1 MPAGPVSRPVSDAAS
16 VRPRYPRSVRIPGPD
31 VAEPVP
37 AVPARRLSALPFP
50 KELAMKVLAC
60 DGIHEDGLALFREAG
75 WDVVVA
81 PAPIKDPDV
90 LAQALA
96 EVDAVLVRSATQ
108 VPAEALREARNL
120 RVIGRAGAGVDTI
133 DVDAATA
140 RGIAVMNAPDG
151 NTLAAAE
158 HAISLLFALAR
169 HIPRADAG
177 MKAGEWPKAGLT
189 GFELEGKKLGVI
201 GLGRIGGTV
210 ARKAQG
216 IGMEVAAHDP
226 FLPASA
232 AGKGSVPLKTLDELL
247 AWADVVTLHIPR
259 TKETT
264 NLLSEARMRAMKKG
278 AYLINAARGG
288 LVDEAALLTLLE
300 EGHIAGA
307 ALDTFATEPLQADSP
322 LRANAKLILT
332 PHLGASTS
340 EAQQAVS
347 TILARQII
355 DFVATGAVA
364 GCVNLPPLTAEAAR
378 EVGPWM
384 PLMSSLGRLAARLVP
399 APTRLEITYAGRT
412 EALDTRP
419 LSRLLVAAL
428 LGTASGRVTPVNA
441 LQEAAARGLTV
452 SETLGGDGDGFDR
465 LLKLRV
471 VGEHRTR
478 EIEATLHRGPRV
490 VRLDGV
496 EIEFDPQAHVL
507 LLRNEDRPGMIGT
520 VGSQLGAAGVNI
532 VNFALGAAGDGQAR
546 AAITVD
552 RPVAEEQLAVLRATP
567 GILSLAQV

>member
-1 MPAGPVSRPVSDAAS
+1 
-16 VRPRYPRSVRIPGPD
+16 
-31 VAEPVP
+31 
-37 AVPARRLSALPFP
+37 
-50 KELAMKVLAC
+50 MKVLAC

-75 WDVVVA
+75 WTVEISE
-81 PAPIKDPDV
+81 PIKDPAK
-90 LAQALA
+90 LAAALVG
-96 EVDAVLVRSATQ
+96 VDALLVRSATQ
-108 VPAEALREARNL
+108 VTAEAIDSAKQLK
-120 RVIGRAGAGVDTI
+120 VIGRAGAGVDTI

-201 GLGRIGGTV
+201 GLGRIGSTV

-216 IGMEVAAHDP
+216 IGMDVAAYDP

-232 AGKGSVPLKTLDELL
+232 AGKGSVPLKPLEELL
-247 AWADVVTLHIPR
+247 AKADIITLHIPR

-264 NLLSEARMRAMKKG
+264 NLLSEQNMRGMKKG
-278 AYLINAARGG
+278 AYVINAARGG
-288 LVDEAALLTLLE
+288 LVDEDALLRLLD
-300 EGHIAGA
+300 EGHLAGA

-322 LRANAKLILT
+322 LRGHPKLILT

-347 TILARQII
+347 TILAKQII
-355 DFVATGAVA
+355 DFIDTGAVA

-384 PLMSSLGRLAARLVP
+384 PLMSSLGKLAARLVP
-399 APTRLEITYAGRT
+399 APTRLHITYAGRS
-412 EALDTRP
+412 ESLDPRP
-419 LSRLLVAAL
+419 LTRLLVSSL
-428 LGTASGRVTPVNA
+428 LGTVSSRVTPVNA
-441 LQEAAARGLTV
+441 LHEAAARGLVVAETV
-452 SETLGGDGDGFDR
+452 GGDGDGFDR

-471 VGEHRTR
+471 EGEDGVAR

-490 VRLDGV
+490 VRFDGV
-496 EIEFDPQAHVL
+496 EIEFDPQSHL
-507 LLRNEDRPGMIGT
+507 LLMRNEDRPGMIGL

-532 VNFALGAAGDGQAR
+532 VNFSLGAKGDGEAL

-552 RPVAEEQLAVLRATP
+552 RAVPESQLVAVRGIPGVLS
-567 GILSLAQV
+567 IESL

>member
-1 MPAGPVSRPVSDAAS
+1 
-16 VRPRYPRSVRIPGPD
+16 
-31 VAEPVP
+31 
-37 AVPARRLSALPFP
+37 
-50 KELAMKVLAC
+50 MKVLAC
-60 DGIHEDGLALFREAG
+60 DGIHEDGLALFRDAG
-75 WDVVVA
+75 WEVVVSD
-81 PAPIKDPDV
+81 PIKEPAA
-90 LAQALA
+90 LTQALQG
-96 EVDAVLVRSATQ
+96 VDAILVRSATK
-108 VPAEALREARNL
+108 VPAEALADAGQL

-133 DVDAATA
+133 DVDAATQ

-232 AGKGSVPLKTLDELL
+232 AGKGSVPLKTLEELL

-264 NLLSEARMRAMKKG
+264 NLLSEASMRSMKKG

-288 LVDEAALLTLLE
+288 LIDEGALLRLIE

-307 ALDTFATEPLQADSP
+307 ALDTFVTEPLPADSA
-322 LRANAKLILT
+322 LRGNPKLILT

-441 LQEAAARGLTV
+441 LQEAAARGLVV

-465 LLKLRV
+465 LLRLRV
-471 VGEHRTR
+471 VGENRTR

-507 LLRNEDRPGMIGT
+507 LLRNEDRPGMIGV
-520 VGSQLGAAGVNI
+520 VGSTLGAAGVNI

-552 RPVAEEQLAVLRATP
+552 RPVNDEQLAALRATP

>member
-1 MPAGPVSRPVSDAAS
+1 
-16 VRPRYPRSVRIPGPD
+16 
-31 VAEPVP
+31 
-37 AVPARRLSALPFP
+37 
-50 KELAMKVLAC
+50 MKVLAC
-60 DGIHEDGLALFREAG
+60 DGIHQDGLDLFRDAG
-75 WDVVVA
+75 WDVEVSE
-81 PAPIKDPDV
+81 PIKDPAALAKALDGVDV
-90 LAQALA
+90 L
-96 EVDAVLVRSATQ
+96 LVRSSTNVTADAIRDATH
-108 VPAEALREARNL
+108 L

-133 DVDAATA
+133 DVEAATG

-201 GLGRIGGTV
+201 GLGRIGSTV

-216 IGMEVAAHDP
+216 IGMDVAAFDP

-232 AGKGSVPLKTLDELL
+232 AGKGSVPLKPLDELL
-247 AWADVVTLHIPR
+247 AKADIVTLHIPR
-259 TKETT
+259 TRETT
-264 NLLSEARMRAMKKG
+264 NLLSEEKMRLMKKG

-288 LVDEAALLTLLE
+288 LVDEDALLRLLD
-300 EGHIAGA
+300 EGHLAGA
-307 ALDTFATEPLQADSP
+307 ALDTFATEPLQSDSP
-322 LRANAKLILT
+322 LRAHPKLILT
-332 PHLGASTS
+332 PHLGASTG

-355 DFVATGAVA
+355 DFVETGAVA

-384 PLMSSLGRLAARLVP
+384 PLMSALGKLIARLVP
-399 APTRLEITYAGRT
+399 APTRLHITYAGRSQS
-412 EALDTRP
+412 LDPRP
-419 LSRLLVAAL
+419 LTRLLVASL
-428 LGTASGRVTPVNA
+428 LGEASSRVTPVNA
-441 LQEAAARGLTV
+441 LAEAAARGLVVAETV
-452 SETLGGDGDGFDR
+452 GGDGDGFDR

-471 VGEHRTR
+471 EDEFGGAR
-478 EIEATLHRGPRV
+478 EVEATLHRGPRV

-496 EIEFDPQAHVL
+496 ELDFDPSAHL
-507 LLRNEDRPGMIGT
+507 LLMRNEDRPGMIGL
-520 VGSQLGAAGVNI
+520 VGSHLGAAGVNI
-532 VNFALGAAGDGQAR
+532 VNFSLGAKGDGEAI

-552 RPVAEEQLAVLRATP
+552 RAAPDAQLLALRTIP
-567 GILSLAQV
+567 GVLSLEAL

>member
-1 MPAGPVSRPVSDAAS
+1 
-16 VRPRYPRSVRIPGPD
+16 
-31 VAEPVP
+31 
-37 AVPARRLSALPFP
+37 
-50 KELAMKVLAC
+50 MKVLAC

-75 WDVVVA
+75 WDVVVSD
-81 PAPIKDPDV
+81 PIKDT
-90 LAQALA
+90 AALA
-96 EVDAVLVRSATQ
+96 AALKGVDAILVRSATK
-108 VPAEALREARNL
+108 VPAEALADATQL

-133 DVDAATA
+133 DVEAATE

-177 MKAGEWPKAGLT
+177 MKAGEWPKNGLT

-232 AGKGSVPLKTLDELL
+232 AGKGSVPLKTLEELL
-247 AWADVVTLHIPR
+247 AWADVITLHIPR

-264 NLLSEARMRAMKKG
+264 NLLSEANMRAMKKG
-278 AYLINAARGG
+278 AYLVNAARGG
-288 LVDEAALLTLLE
+288 LVDEAALLALIE

-307 ALDTFATEPLQADSP
+307 ALDTFVTEPLPADSP
-322 LRANAKLILT
+322 LRANPKLILT

-384 PLMSSLGRLAARLVP
+384 PLMSALGRLAARLVP

-441 LQEAAARGLTV
+441 LQEAAARGLVV
-452 SETLGGDGDGFDR
+452 SETLGGNGDGFDR

-471 VGEHRTR
+471 VGEKRTR

-507 LLRNEDRPGMIGT
+507 LLRNEDRPGMIGV
-520 VGSQLGAAGVNI
+520 VGSTLGAAGVNI

-552 RPVAEEQLAVLRATP
+552 RPVNEEQLAALRATP